1 MRNRILALAAAIL
14 ILLTGCHMIP
24 APPATSTEN
33 TAAVSTNTTET
44 VHTTPSTTA
53 AAVTTEATEETTAA
67 AVTAE
72 ATEETTAAP
81 TETTEITEPAH
92 SDLFIPYVSA
102 DDMVRYFNE
111 VCLDAE
117 FVNGGDATKLQRWEQ
132 PVCYSIHGA
141 PTDADL
147 QVLENLVQWLNTVE
161 GFPGIFEA
169 DETWQT
175 NMAIYFCEQQEL
187 IDRMGE
193 QYWGTDGAFTFW
205 YDGQDVIYDCT
216 ICIRTDLEQEVRN
229 SVILEEIYNSLGPAQ
244 DTELR
249 QESIIYSGY
258 STPQALHPID
268 QVILQLL
275 YHPSLSCGM
284 SAADCETIIR
294 ELYY

>member
-1 MRNRILALAAAIL
+1 
-14 ILLTGCHMIP
+14 
-24 APPATSTEN
+24 
-33 TAAVSTNTTET
+33 
-44 VHTTPSTTA
+44 
-53 AAVTTEATEETTAA
+53 
-67 AVTAE
+67 
-72 ATEETTAAP
+72 
-81 TETTEITEPAH
+81 
-92 SDLFIPYVSA
+92 
-102 DDMVRYFNE
+102 MVRYFNE

-161 GFPGIFEA
+161 GFPGISEA
-169 DETWQT
+169 EEAWQT
-175 NMAIYFCEQQEL
+175 NMAIYFCEQPEL

-244 DTELR
+244 DTDLR
-249 QESIIYSGY
+249 AESIIYSGY

-284 SAADCETIIR
+284 SAADCEAFIR